1 MLLNLKLMGGDEFF
15 DGVMLFNEYLEF
27 FLVVFMEE
35 NDVLFI
41 GFWCCRNC
49 LIVFNFFLIMVGV
62 FGLLFIVFWC
72 ESDFVFLFFL

>member
-41 GFWCCRNC
+41 GF
-49 LIVFNFFLIMVGV
+49 
-62 FGLLFIVFWC
+62 
-72 ESDFVFLFFL
+72 